1 MEALIQEQKKKLRS
15 EFLKKRKSLSD
26 LEYKKLNKILKIT
39 AAHFLSSFR
48 FSKIFIFH
56 PILNEPDLRLL
67 ISVEAFGEI
76 TFGIPVLLSKEKMTF
91 FEWSKKTP
99 MKKNKLGIFEPN
111 LLFTKELFSDEKT
124 AVIIPSVALDRKGTR
139 LGMGGGFYDRY
150 LEKNKKVFKIGV
162 VFKDFLVENLPKES
176 HDIKMDAIL
185 TEEDFI
191 HFE

>member
-76 TFGIPVLLSKEKMTF
+76 TLGFLYCSQ
-91 FEWSKKTP
+91 KK
-99 MKKNKLGIFEPN
+99 
-111 LLFTKELFSDEKT
+111 
-124 AVIIPSVALDRKGTR
+124 R
-139 LGMGGGFYDRY
+139 
-150 LEKNKKVFKIGV
+150 
-162 VFKDFLVENLPKES
+162 
-176 HDIKMDAIL
+176 
-185 TEEDFI
+185 
-191 HFE
+191 